1 MAGSI
6 DGLSSQLYNQINS
19 ASTNSSAGLES
30 KLDGKDYSKASD
42 EELMDV
48 CREFES
54 YFLEQMFKNMKKMV
68 PKDDA
73 ESQYAQSLYD
83 YYEENLVQTYSKQAV
98 DSGQGIGLAKQLYEQ
113 MKRNYDL

>member
-83 YYEENLVQTYSKQAV
+83 YYEESHY
-98 DSGQGIGLAKQLYEQ
+98 DH
-113 MKRNYDL
+113 NYDYDVDAVQLRHQHLCTK